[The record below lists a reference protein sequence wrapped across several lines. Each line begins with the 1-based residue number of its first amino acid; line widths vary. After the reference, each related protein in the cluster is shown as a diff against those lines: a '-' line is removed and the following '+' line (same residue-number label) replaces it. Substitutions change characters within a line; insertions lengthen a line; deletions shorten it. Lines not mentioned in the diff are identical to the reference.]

1 MTVKTLK
8 PIKYKRAYETIIA
21 DKIINWFWN
30 TFYQKC
36 FEILE
41 SDTVYNSTDIIRN
54 ALESG
59 LIYYQDGA
67 FYSNTGRFR
76 NELARELENIGAKYS
91 KYRKAYLL
99 EKSKV
104 PIEILGAIDTI
115 KANVSERVVLLQA
128 FLTYQLNNI
137 SKEVEKLVFDT
148 AVEQIM
154 QDLQDRVYKN
164 AAEKKIE
171 LITPKL
177 TDFRANEIAKNYTE
191 NLNFWIKNW
200 TPERIIKMRE
210 VVGQM
215 AIDGKGLNT
224 IADYIHHE
232 FGVTSRH
239 AKFLARNESAIATT
253 SYLKAKY
260 ISEGLMSFKW
270 HTILDGRERPLHHEL
285 NGKIFRFDN
294 PPIIDDVTGQRG
306 LPAETFNCRCTFS
319 PIIDKE
325 FWENRKKLYE
335 KQKGYMQKFKDMI
348 AGKYNTPFKRYE
360 SAD

>member
-1 MTVKTLK
+1 MELK
-8 PIKYKRAYETIIA
+8 PIRYKKAYETLIA
-21 DKIINWFWN
+21 DKIINWMWDNIF
-30 TFYQKC
+30 QEC
-36 FEILE
+36 FEILKGK
-41 SDTVYNSTDIIRN
+41 TVYNAADVIRN

-67 FYSNTGRFR
+67 FYSYSGRFR
-76 NELARELENIGAKYS
+76 NELAKELEKLGAKYS
-91 KYRKAYLL
+91 KYRKAYLID
-99 EKSKV
+99 KSKI
-104 PIEILGAIDTI
+104 PLELLGAIETI
-115 KANVSERVVLLQA
+115 KANTAIKINALQA
-128 FLTYQLNNI
+128 FLGLKLGEL
-137 SKEVEKLVFDT
+137 SKSLQTLVFDT

-154 QDLQDRVYKN
+154 QDLQERVYKN
-164 AAEKKIE
+164 AQERKIE

-177 TDFRANEIAKNYTE
+177 TDFRANEIAKNYTH
-191 NLNFWIKNW
+191 NLDFWIKNW
-200 TPERIIKMRE
+200 TEDRIIKMRE
-210 VVGQM
+210 VVGVM
-215 AIDGKGLNT
+215 AIDGKSTKT
-224 IADYIHHE
+224 IAEYIKKE
-232 FGVTSRH
+232 FGVSERH

-253 SYLKAKY
+253 SYLQAKY

>member
-21 DKIINWFWN
+21 DKIINWFWD
-30 TFYQKC
+30 TFYKRC

-99 EKSKV
+99 DKSKV

-115 KANVSERVVLLQA
+115 KANVAERVTLLQA

-232 FGVTSRH
+232 FGVSSRH

-253 SYLKAKY
+253 SYLEAKY
-260 ISEGLMSFKW
+260 KDEGITEFKW
-270 HTILDGRERPLHHEL
+270 HTNLDGRERPLHREL
-285 NGKIFRFDN
+285 HGKIFRFDN
-294 PPIIDDVTGQRG
+294 PPIIDERTGEKG
-306 LPAETFNCRCTFS
+306 LPAQTYNCRCTMS
-319 PIIDKE
+319 PVINKE
-325 FWENRKKLYE
+325 FWENRKKLY
-335 KQKGYMQKFKDMI
+335 KAQNSFLNVLKGFI
-348 AGKYNTPFKRYE
+348 NGKN
-360 SAD
+360 